1 MTWSFAAK
9 PSGGTTGVT
18 AVVSAMP
25 EELADLRRQLWGARR
40 LSGNGDFLTG
50 WLGRAP
56 VALGVTGDGERN
68 AYDGLC
74 SLLCRL
80 DVRRVLVIGVS
91 GALSHALELGAL
103 LVAERVLQESG
114 EQVLDAEEA
123 LVEGASRLCVAPRAV
138 LISAR
143 QLADTPAEKR
153 RLLEL
158 LDTRHGVVHGGAP
171 ASGARAVHFA
181 TTPLAAVDL
190 ESAAYARAAVEAGV
204 PWLCLRAISD
214 TAEEA
219 LPALLNRCRDGGGS
233 VQRGRVARGL
243 LKEPGTVPALLSL
256 RQRVRRCAGVLE
268 RAAQAL
274 IVQWAEHM
282 ALEKPVKGTG

>member
-40 LSGNGDFLTG
+40 LRGNGDFLTG
-50 WLGRAP
+50 WLGSAP

-74 SLLCRL
+74 SLLCTL

-91 GALSHALELGAL
+91 GALSQALELGAL

-123 LVEGASRLCVAPRAV
+123 LVEGASRLCVASRAV

-143 QLADTPAEKR
+143 QLADTPSEKR

-158 LDTRHGVVHGGAP
+158 LAARRGVLPGGAP
-171 ASGARAVHFA
+171 ASGARGLSF
-181 TTPLAAVDL
+181 AAVDL

-219 LPALLNRCRDGGGS
+219 LPALLNRCRDGGGA

-243 LKEPGTVPALLSL
+243 LKEPGAVPALLAL